1 VAQQEVMVGDTG
13 RKAFTIN
20 IESDDKDDDKDVGA

>member
-13 RKAFTIN
+13 RTAFTIN
-20 IESDDKDDDKDVGA
+20 IENDDKDDDKDVGA